1 MPHRFILDGMLGSLA
16 RWLRIIGYDTI
27 YYVDKED
34 DELRDEAKKNNRT
47 LITRDHELYKKAVKN
62 GIAAYI
68 LQSEKTTTQLK
79 ELADTLDLKMVP
91 LNTRC
96 PKCNS
101 VLNHVEKEAVKERVP
116 KASLKAFNEFWQC
129 KKCKAVYW
137 RGSHW
142 IQIVKTL
149 NNIKS

>member
-62 GIAAYI
+62 GIAVYL
-68 LQSEKTTTQLK
+68 LQSEKTTIQLK
-79 ELADTLDLKMVP
+79 ELADTLGLKMVP